1 MLSNESFFWSFHRRA
16 KGESSGL
23 GIHPNHLVLPN
34 PPSKRFCSLAPF
46 SGPLGLNYV
55 SCCFVLGSKCWGCCV
70 FVVDLGVDF
79 LFALSLRSQAFWPWV
94 VSPAASIRARSAGGV
109 VFLWP
114 FWVWFLCFLFI
125 LLAETIDR
133 SEWFRPGASGSGCKP
148 LGFHV
153 L

>member
-1 MLSNESFFWSFHRRA
+1 MQLAVTNVMLSNESFFWSFHRRA

-70 FVVDLGVDF
+70 FVDVLSMVF
-79 LFALSLRSQAFWPWV
+79 VFALSLRSWAFWPWIVYPAAQGSKRRGCCDFVVVLGMVSVFPLHPARRNDRSFRV
-94 VSPAASIRARSAGGV
+94 VSTRC
-109 VFLWP
+109 
-114 FWVWFLCFLFI
+114 FW
-125 LLAETIDR
+125 
-133 SEWFRPGASGSGCKP
+133 
-148 LGFHV
+148 
-153 L
+153 